1 MKSHYFDYIELCP
14 PFRHL
19 LLYEGWSLVR
29 VVVRQGFYCI
39 YSIDESGLEPQ
50 PERMAECALLAHHRM
65 LTSYDELVRS
75 ALGLGC
81 GSCTKS
87 MYEIWHEEHDV

>member
-1 MKSHYFDYIELCP
+1 MHIHTIVQPAGKNTS
-14 PFRHL
+14 RHPHI
-19 LLYEGWSLVR
+19 LY
-29 VVVRQGFYCI
+29 I

-50 PERMAECALLAHHRM
+50 PERMAECALLAHHHM

-87 MYEIWHEEHDV
+87 MSDIWHEEHDV

>member
-1 MKSHYFDYIELCP
+1 MPASRQEYFPTSTYSLYIQL
-14 PFRHL
+14 
-19 LLYEGWSLVR
+19 
-29 VVVRQGFYCI
+29 

-50 PERMAECALLAHHRM
+50 PERMAECALLAHHRN
-65 LTSYDELVRS
+65 LTSFDQLVRS

-81 GSCTKS
+81 GSFTKS